1 MPVGSAPHAA
11 AVARAMARQRRA
23 AKLRQGT
30 DNADS
35 AECGMDFSSLGRSA
49 LGPGRRVGMLC
60 SEYDPAGLC
69 KAGFGIVRV
78 R

>member
-1 MPVGSAPHAA
+1 MPVGTAPHAA
-11 AVARAMARQRRA
+11 AAARAMIRQRRA

-35 AECGMDFSSLGRSA
+35 ADCGMDLSSQGRSA

-60 SEYDPAGLC
+60 SEYDAAGLC
-69 KAGFGIVRV
+69 KAGFGIIRV

>member
-1 MPVGSAPHAA
+1 MA
-11 AVARAMARQRRA
+11 ARAMARQRRA
-23 AKLRQGT
+23 AKLRRNT
-30 DNADS
+30 DS

-69 KAGFGIVRV
+69 KGGFGIVRV